1 MTTPAAEGLH
11 MPGEWEPHARCWMA
25 WPCRPETWPVPEED
39 EEVDRLEAARAVY
52 AEVARAITR
61 FEPVTMVCDPD
72 DVAEASLACGPGIQI
87 LPIPISDSWIRDT
100 GPSFVTGRNGRVAG
114 VHWRFNAWGGN
125 YPDCAKDQ
133 EVGRLVLEH
142 LGQERFA
149 APLVMEGGSF
159 HVDGQGTLLTTE
171 QCLLNPNRNP
181 SLSRAEIERH
191 LRDFLGVS
199 SIIWLGEGYQDDETD
214 GHIDEIACFVRPG
227 VVLALTTDDPT
238 DANFKAFQDNLDRLK
253 KARDAQGRELE
264 VIPIQ
269 QPARRDQNGVR
280 LTLSY
285 TNLYVANGGVVMPAF
300 EDPADDEAYRTV
312 RRAFPDREVIQ
323 MAALDIV
330 RGGGGIHC
338 ITQQQPLGQGA
349 AG

>member
-25 WPCRPETWPVPEED
+25 WPCRAETWPAGED
-39 EEVDRLEAARAVY
+39 GDGLEAARTVY
-52 AEVARAITR
+52 ADVARAITR
-61 FEPVTMVCDPD
+61 FEPVTMVCDPV

-87 LPIPISDSWIRDT
+87 LPLPISDSWIRDT
-100 GPSFVTGRNGRVAG
+100 GPSFVVGRNGRVGG

-125 YPDCAKDQ
+125 YADCAKDQ
-133 EVGRLVLEH
+133 EVGRLVLDH
-142 LGQERFA
+142 LGLERFA

-159 HVDGQGTLLTTE
+159 HVDGLGTLLTTE

-181 SLSRAEIERH
+181 TLSKAEVERH

-199 SIIWLGEGYQDDETD
+199 TVIWLGQGYQDDETD

-264 VIPIQ
+264 VIPIR

-285 TNLYVANGGVVMPAF
+285 TNLYIANGGVVMPAF
-300 EDPADDEAYRTV
+300 EDPADDEAYRIV

-323 MAALDIV
+323 IAALDIV

-338 ITQQQPLGQGA
+338 ITQQQPTG
-349 AG
+349 

>member
-1 MTTPAAEGLH
+1 MTTPAADGLR
-11 MPGEWEPHARCWMA
+11 MPGEWEPHSRCWMA
-25 WPCRPETWPVPEED
+25 WPCRAETWAGEQGAAD
-39 EEVDRLEAARAVY
+39 EEAFEAARTAY
-52 AEVARAITR
+52 ADVARAIAR

-72 DVAEASLACGPGIQI
+72 DVAEASLTLGAGIQVVP
-87 LPIPISDSWIRDT
+87 LPISDSWIRDT
-100 GPSFVTGRNGRVAG
+100 GPSFVSDGQGRVAG

-125 YPDCAKDQ
+125 YPGCAKDQ

-142 LGQERFA
+142 LKLPCYE

-159 HVDGQGTLLTTE
+159 HVDGEGTLITTE

-181 SLSRAEIERH
+181 HLSRAEIEA
-191 LRDFLGVS
+191 FLKDHVS
-199 SIIWLGEGYQDDETD
+199 VSTVIWLGEGYQDDETD

-227 VVLALTTDDPT
+227 VVMALTTDDPT

-253 KARDAQGRELE
+253 RARDARGRELE
-264 VIPIQ
+264 VIEIR
-269 QPARRDQNGVR
+269 QPARRDRNGVR

-285 TNLYVANGGVVMPAF
+285 TNLYIANGGVVMPAF
-300 EDPADDEAYRTV
+300 EDFADDEAYRTV

-323 MAALDIV
+323 IPALDIV

-338 ITQQQPLGQGA
+338 ITQQQPVG
-349 AG
+349 

>member
-11 MPGEWEPHARCWMA
+11 MPGEWDRHARCWMA
-25 WPCRPETWPVPEED
+25 WPCRPETWPTGAFD
-39 EEVDRLEAARAVY
+39 AATAAY
-52 AEVARAITR
+52 TEVARAISR
-61 FEPVTMVCDPD
+61 FEPVTMVCDPA
-72 DVAEASLACGPGIQI
+72 DVAEASLACGPGVET
-87 LPIPISDSWIRDT
+87 LPLPISDSWIRDT
-100 GPSFVTGRNGRVAG
+100 GPSFVSDGKGRVAG

-142 LGQERFA
+142 LGLPRFE

-181 SLSRAEIERH
+181 NLGKAEIEAYLKDH
-191 LRDFLGVS
+191 LGVS
-199 SIIWLGEGYQDDETD
+199 TVIWLGEGYQDDETD
-214 GHIDEIACFVRPG
+214 GHIDEIAFFVKPG
-227 VVLALTTDDPT
+227 VVMAITTDDPG

-253 KARDAQGRELE
+253 RARDAQGRELE
-264 VIPIQ
+264 VIPVR
-269 QPARRDQNGVR
+269 QPARRDENGVR

-285 TNLYVANGGVVMPAF
+285 TNLYIANGGIVMPAF
-300 EDPADDEAYRTV
+300 EDPADDDAFRMV
-312 RRAFPDREVIQ
+312 RRAFPDREVVQIP
-323 MAALDIV
+323 ALDIV

-338 ITQQQPLGQGA
+338 ITQQQPA
-349 AG
+349 A